1 MQLIRDVPNLGLAG
15 QVVSVRPGQMRYNL
29 LPRKDARYVVK
40 STARLQDEPDQI
52 FETNTTPQV
61 EIDFESLKE
70 QIIAAPILAFSRR
83 TIEASDN
90 LHGSVSSGDIANAL
104 RDQGITVDKALIRLP
119 DDRIKTTGQFECLIE
134 LPSESIPLRIMIEKA
149 E

>member
-1 MQLIRDVPNLGLAG
+1 MQLIRDVPKLGKAG

-40 STARLQDEPDQI
+40 STARLQSEPDPV
-52 FETNTTPQV
+52 FETITTPEV
-61 EIDFESLKE
+61 EIDYASIKE
-70 QIIAAPILAFSRR
+70 QLVTAPVLAFSRR
-83 TIEASDN
+83 TIEASEN

-104 RDQGITVDKALIRLP
+104 RDQGVTIDKSLIRLP
-119 DDRIKTTGQFECLIE
+119 DDRIKTLGEFECFVE
-134 LPSESIPLRIMIEKA
+134 LPSERIPLRIMIEKA